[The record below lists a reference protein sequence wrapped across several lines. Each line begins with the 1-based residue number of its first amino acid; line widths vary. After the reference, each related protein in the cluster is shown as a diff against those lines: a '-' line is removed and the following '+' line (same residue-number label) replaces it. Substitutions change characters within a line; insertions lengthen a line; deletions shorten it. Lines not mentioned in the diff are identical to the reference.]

1 MTQSSLISVIN
12 GLLNANLTEA
22 TQNTVNSKAHVDKQ
36 EKQKTSP
43 DTQGVLGK
51 EKGAA
56 LDAGGDKDVGGK
68 KGSNVS
74 DASAAVEAD
83 KGPHTQ
89 GSDEFLKKSKLKEA
103 DDMEEDADTQG
114 VVGDKTKGA
123 ALDGGGDKD
132 VGKLKEEDEED
143 DLELDRDG
151 DGDHDMDD
159 HEMEEAAQE
168 ASNAK
173 NHVDKQEKQKTSP
186 DTQGVLGKEKGAAL
200 DGGGDKDVGKLK
212 EAAEEEDGG
221 EDTVDLTLTVGKEEL
236 MNAIIGAEPADEADE
251 GDVKMS
257 DKDEAPAPKKK
268 PEVTKEA
275 KELKGDQH
283 KLDVDKDGD
292 IEADDLA
299 DLRKEEADEADE
311 VEENAF
317 DYKSPRPTTPNGGAG
332 KKQGTAYGGGK
343 QKKESVEDMEEEMD
357 DGLEED
363 FKEKATIIF
372 ETAVNEKARMIR
384 EQVEAEYATKL
395 QEEKDR
401 MDAQVAEFV
410 DTAVQEWLKENK
422 LEIKYSLRTEIAENF
437 IGGLKKLFAENYIEI
452 PDEDVSVVD
461 ELTEA
466 VESYKE
472 QLEEQSQAL
481 EEAQA
486 EILEYKRQEIVD
498 GITEDLTE
506 TQKIRLEKLSESVEA
521 GDIDEF
527 RYKVEQLKES
537 FFSGS
542 EQPLL
547 GHLSEEVFGGQPV
560 LEEDTSPVSQYAK
573 FLSKTVLK

>member
-1 MTQSSLISVIN
+1 MTKPSLISVIQ
-12 GLLNANLTEA
+12 GLLESNLAETEQNKVNAAN
-22 TQNTVNSKAHVDKQ
+22 QKDKQ

-68 KGSNVS
+68 KGSNAS
-74 DASAAVEAD
+74 DAS
-83 KGPHTQ
+83 P
-89 GSDEFLKKSKLKEA
+89 
-103 DDMEEDADTQG
+103 DTQG
-114 VVGDKTKGA
+114 VVGNKTKGA

-132 VGKLKEEDEED
+132 VGKLKEAEGDTDGVLGKGTKGAALDAGGDKDVGKLREEED
-143 DLELDRDG
+143 S
-151 DGDHDMDD
+151 
-159 HEMEEAAQE
+159 MEEEAQE
-168 ASNAK
+168 TSNKK
-173 NHVDKQEKQKTSP
+173 NQVDKQEKQKTSP

-212 EAAEEEDGG
+212 EAFDDEEEDGDG
-221 EDTVDLTLTVGKEEL
+221 GDTVDLTLTVGKEEL
-236 MNAIIGAEPADEADE
+236 MNAIIGAEPASEDEE
-251 GDVKMS
+251 GDVEMS
-257 DKDEAPAPKKK
+257 DDDEEESEDDGEEESEEESKKK
-268 PEVTKEA
+268 APPFQKEA

-292 IEADDLA
+292 IGSDDLA
-299 DLRKEEADEADE
+299 DLRKGKKVEEQEDEED
-311 VEENAF
+311 VEGVDENAF
-317 DYKSPRPTTPNGGAG
+317 DYKSPRKPVPNGGAG
-332 KKQGTAYGGGK
+332 KKEGSRYGGSK
-343 QKKESVEDMEEEMD
+343 QKNEEAD
-357 DGLEED
+357 DLEED

-372 ETAVNEKARMIR
+372 ETAVNEKARLIR
-384 EQVEAEYATKL
+384 EQVEAEYVTKL
-395 QEEKDR
+395 QEEKAR
-401 MDAQVAEFV
+401 MDERIAEFV
-410 DTAVQEWLKENK
+410 DVAVQEWLKENK

-452 PDEDVSVVD
+452 PEEDVSVVD

-472 QLEEQSQAL
+472 QLEEQTQAL

-486 EILEYKRQEIVD
+486 LVLEFKRQEIVND
-498 GITEDLTE
+498 IAEDLTE

-547 GHLSEEVFGGQPV
+547 GHLTEEVFGGQNKSQD
-560 LEEDTSPVSQYAK
+560 EDSPVSQYASY
-573 FLSKTVLK
+573 LSKTVFK